1 MRKPGTVDLWYI
13 RTMFNGD
20 PCSYKQALFRATASA
35 AAKRLV
41 DIFRKEMMTHEIE
54 WVCRDDDARHY
65 LPSWIKES
73 AGIIARGRKESP
85 LQVPAN
91 S

>member
-1 MRKPGTVDLWYI
+1 MIELTLLRRPGTVDQWYI
-13 RTMFNGD
+13 RSMFNLDAGTYKQTMF
-20 PCSYKQALFRATASA
+20 RASPSA

-41 DIFRKEMMTHEIE
+41 DLFRKEMMTHEIE

-73 AGIIARGRKESP
+73 AGVIARGRKK
-85 LQVPAN
+85 
-91 S
+91 